1 MALPTTCLAQSHTPP
16 GQTMQTHYSNT
27 HSESKT
33 NRKIDSYKLNTEK
46 PIIVSEINLT
56 LT

>member
-56 LT
+56 